1 MIRGLYTAAT
11 GMAVQREKMDIVTN
25 NIVNAETTGY
35 KADTMFTQN
44 FNAVMLER
52 INDPNVNIIGTDVGR
67 YSFGSHITEKLTNFS
82 QGSLEETNRPTDIA
96 IDGEGFFVIE
106 TLDGERYTKAGNFTV
121 NREGYL
127 ITQDGDYVLGDNG
140 RIMVGAGDFRIDFNG
155 NVTGDGVPVNSIRIV
170 RAEDPTAL
178 RKQGDSLYYL
188 YGGAAMVDDNASV
201 VRQGFQE
208 NSNVNIADELVEMI
222 TLYREYEASQ
232 RAVIMNDETL
242 GMAVNKLG
250 RLG

>member
-35 KADTMFTQN
+35 KADTLFTQN

-52 INDPNVNIIGTDVGR
+52 INDPNINIVGTDVGR
-67 YSFGSHITEKLTNFS
+67 YSFGSHITEKLTNFD
-82 QGSLEETNRPTDIA
+82 QGNFEQTNRLTDIA
-96 IDGEGFFVIE
+96 IDGDGFFVIE
-106 TLDGERYTKAGNFTV
+106 TPEGERYTKAGNFTV
-121 NREGYL
+121 NRNGFL
-127 ITQDGDYVLGDNG
+127 VTADGDYVLGEG
-140 RIMVGAGDFRIDFNG
+140 GHIYVGEASFKVGLDG
-155 NVTGDGVPVNSIRIV
+155 TVSGTGLANNRLRIV
-170 RAEDPTAL
+170 RTDDPAAL

-188 YGGAAMVDDNASV
+188 YGGAAMAADNASV

-208 NSNVNIADELVEMI
+208 CSNVNIADELVDMI

-232 RAVIMNDETL
+232 KAVIMNDETL

-250 RLG
+250 RL